1 MRSDRERELVSPITS
16 GAAAEAL
23 QERCAAILE
32 QIAPDRFDGKSA
44 LQFSL
49 AESHVGLI
57 HLRPVSV
64 DKRLDGGR
72 VESVCVEM
80 FPVSQAQK
88 CNCEVLDA
96 RFEGAGELIDKGWTV
111 RPWLTFR
118 CRAYIRCQPDVR
130 FDADRYVSFWQA
142 RRQMIREERDQQR
155 GSGVW
160 RDVWTAAGLGRTE
173 DRNQIPARFSQN
185 QKVNIGPGWRLR
197 FSWSLAEAA
206 RLDSL
211 RSSPG
216 SQQTLFVGAVLGKM
230 REAFDA
236 MGQDFD
242 GLVKQGGTPNGGEDI
257 RDGT

>member
-16 GAAAEAL
+16 GATAEAL

-96 RFEGAGELIDKGWTV
+96 RFEGASELIDKGWTV

-118 CRAYIRCQPDVR
+118 YRAFIRCQPGVR
-130 FDADRYVSFWQA
+130 LDADRSLSFWHA
-142 RRQMIREERDQQR
+142 RSGMIRAERDRQLD
-155 GSGVW
+155 SGVW
-160 RDVWTAAGLGRTE
+160 RGAWEATGLVQTDDRQHISAG
-173 DRNQIPARFSQN
+173 FSQ
-185 QKVNIGPGWRLR
+185 KHEVNVCPAWRLR
-197 FSWSLAEAA
+197 FSWSLAEAE

-211 RSSPG
+211 RVSPD
-216 SQQTLFVGAVLGKM
+216 SQQTVFVGAVLRRM
-230 REAFDA
+230 RESFDA
-236 MGQDFD
+236 MGQDF
-242 GLVKQGGTPNGGEDI
+242 LV
-257 RDGT
+257 